1 MGELS
6 NTINVIQ
13 LQENAIILSKRTQT
27 ISIERKNVGSVVKNE
42 CRFWSN
48 KFSKWQWWVSYTY
61 TRSLKPE
68 TLLFDIT
75 DNKDSDVARSTE
87 VYIRN
92 KTTSPED
99 TLQLFKKQL
108 LLSAQVE
115 GFIQ

>member
-1 MGELS
+1 MKKSENISELTNFIS
-6 NTINVIQ
+6 IFDYNFNVIQ

-99 TLQLFKKQL
+99 TLTI
-108 LLSAQVE
+108 V
-115 GFIQ
+115 